1 MPETIIT
8 TRPRHSRSGWE
19 QLMAQYEASGL
30 KQRVFCEQYGLAY
43 STFCYWRKQL
53 RQSPLTENHSEHLF
67 ELPMLPGDK
76 IPDWRVELDLGHGV
90 TLRMK

>member
-8 TRPRHSRSGWE
+8 TKSHNSRSDWE

-30 KQRVFCEQYGLAY
+30 KQRTFCERHGLAY
-43 STFCYWRKQL
+43 STFSYWRKRL
-53 RQSPLTENHSEHLF
+53 RQSPTTESHCEHLF

-76 IPDWRVELDLGHGV
+76 HPDWRIELDLGHGV